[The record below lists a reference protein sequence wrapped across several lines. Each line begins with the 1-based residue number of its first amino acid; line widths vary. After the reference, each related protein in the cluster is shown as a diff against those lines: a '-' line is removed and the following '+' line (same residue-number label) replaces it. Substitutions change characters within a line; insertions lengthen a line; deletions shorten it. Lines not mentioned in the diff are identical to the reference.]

1 MSSNPLLNDPSI
13 IQVSK
18 GEESGQEISGSSQLQ
33 IPTSNGL
40 EPGSALSKLLDS
52 AMANAAKESTPE
64 LEPRSSNASPVSKS
78 PQFLYKPKTKNPD
91 FVYSM
96 DYLFE
101 LSNSPLIKNYD
112 NSPELPDKSFWRLK
126 ARNSSKN
133 EKDFNNTN
141 LRNHHNNHNSN
152 NRKHNNN
159 NNKSLDWERKPTG
172 FGKANDLDSLS
183 PDKISQLL
191 GETADEVEPEW
202 DTADLTGEE
211 LKINMGQTVEDF
223 ERWKMSMR
231 NEERKKN
238 GELEDNSSETT
249 QSTGNAGNEVD
260 NFFSFVKP
268 KSENSNKSSR
278 NTSVSTPVNANN
290 ETTTKSSRFSSF
302 FNTPVSETPSQPKEQ
317 PQNQKLLFGSR
328 FFSASST
335 PAAAPAAPATAP
347 GPAPAPA
354 PAAAQAPPSIKS
366 TLSGANTNV
375 SLPEQNPVASPFN
388 QHPSLVI
395 SQNLPHPPPGLP
407 HGPPGLPQA
416 PQSISQG
423 IPIGGNANDSFFLSL
438 LNKKEANASQTGTP
452 QASSA
457 SLMNTLQGH
466 SSKGS
471 VQQSPVIT
479 GNATPVQPSALSS
492 KEQIPGV
499 FQGPPQQSPL
509 IQHTKVQQQ
518 SRRQST
524 QSDASYGS
532 ENHQPNQPIPPPW
545 FREFGPNGP
554 IPINAHSG
562 PNGFPGGPMPPQQKG
577 ELHMGGPPPG
587 MSGPSA
593 SHMQFQGPP
602 PGMFPPGFMPP
613 PGMQM
618 PPGQFPMQN
627 GPPNGPPPN
636 GPPPNGPPPNGPP
649 PNGPPSNG
657 PPPNGPHFAPPP
669 SGQSFGFPPGVP
681 PPGIPIQ
688 QMGPQH
694 QQFHMMQQQQH
705 NQQPPRQ

>member
-1 MSSNPLLNDPSI
+1 MTKLIPFLCKNGYPH
-13 IQVSK
+13 VSK
-18 GEESGQEISGSSQLQ
+18 GEESGQEISSSSQLQ

-64 LEPRSSNASPVSKS
+64 LEPRSSNASPV
-78 PQFLYKPKTKNPD
+78 N
-91 FVYSM
+91 
-96 DYLFE
+96 
-101 LSNSPLIKNYD
+101 
-112 NSPELPDKSFWRLK
+112 
-126 ARNSSKN
+126 
-133 EKDFNNTN
+133 
-141 LRNHHNNHNSN
+141 
-152 NRKHNNN
+152 
-159 NNKSLDWERKPTG
+159 WERKPTG

-335 PAAAPAAPATAP
+335 PGAAQAAPATAP

-354 PAAAQAPPSIKS
+354 AAQVPPSIKS

-388 QHPSLVI
+388 QHPGLVI
-395 SQNLPHPPPGLP
+395 SQSLPHPPPGLP

-416 PQSISQG
+416 PQNISQG

-452 QASSA
+452 HASSA

-509 IQHTKVQQQ
+509 IQHTKVQHQ

-577 ELHMGGPPPG
+577 ELNMGGPPPG

-618 PPGQFPMQN
+618 PPGQFPIQN

-649 PNGPPSNG
+649 PNGPP
-657 PPPNGPHFAPPP
+657 PNGPHFAPPP
-669 SGQSFGFPPGVP
+669 NGQSFGFPPGVP

-705 NQQPPRQ
+705 NQQPPLLERAIVLSRFLKEVTSS